1 MLLSLLTKQLPWL
14 ILFSSYVHATDNY
27 HFNLP
32 EATLQQ
38 RILDVAA
45 QSGWQLSAAE
55 LAEQTLI
62 PPLQGRFTL
71 EQLLAKT
78 FANSQYQFSLDPSQQ
93 RIFVTPI
100 AANKQQDFERIIVTG
115 VSGKTRNILN
125 SSISVTQLST
135 QQLEQHT
142 PYSTAEILKNVTGF
156 WVEDS
161 GGETNNNVSPRG
173 LRGGEGF
180 RFISLMEDGLPITY
194 DGVWSDFFLRP
205 DLTHQT
211 IEAVRGGSSGIFT
224 LNGPAAMVNYIGRR
238 GSETPFNLV
247 KLSQAVNYN
256 YTRLDGV
263 FSGPINDQLFY
274 TLGGFYRSS
283 NGIREPGFNSDL
295 GGQFSARLS
304 WLTDELELDFSYK
317 HLNDKT
323 SFYAPIVMLN
333 QGTIKQL
340 KSLPYDFGTLLSD
353 DLKLLNFHTPEGTRQ
368 HDLED
373 AQQSLMNSYTIQF
386 KGGLSEQLQLNNIAR
401 YANLSNRLYTLM
413 NLGNES
419 IIDANSRLLFDDVT
433 QFKSTVTDAKLPEE
447 LQAKYQRSTDK
458 TLINDPSLLNGNG
471 LITSSYPLYSSY
483 KQQQFINHL
492 SVNYLTE
499 QWSISLGH
507 IYAHSDFSSLP
518 LDQWLGQLLTD
529 VKHQPER
536 LDIVLVDQQDKVVA
550 NFTEQG
556 FLAYAGPVYL
566 TGQGQSRSHS
576 VYASLDWQV
585 TDKLRFDFA
594 LRNEQLTLS
603 SRSQQGLLSTTHN
616 TKNDYSHYTP
626 ANSLTDSF
634 NDNALSIG
642 ANYQLSE
649 QLAVFTRYADAFEMP
664 RLINY
669 GNARGWAK
677 NAEQR
682 AQQNFGQPISLTLS
696 EVGLRYQAPHWQFSG
711 TVFDTNFDPLPFT
724 VYRGAASTQQAISI
738 NTQTQGLEFE
748 YSYQFNQAWQF
759 AAIGV
764 WQDAG
769 FYGIP
774 KQLPQSEFNGNQ
786 ITRTPELQLRVTPQ
800 YQAGAVTAAVTWSY
814 VGERYSDIANQFALP
829 AYQTWDFF
837 AEYVLTQQLSA
848 QLEVKNLT
856 NTLGLTEGNPRD
868 DLSHQ
873 EPLFYGRPIFGR
885 TIKVALSYQF

>member
-14 ILFSSYVHATDNY
+14 ILFSSYVHATNNY

-93 RIFVTPI
+93 RIFVTQI

-142 PYSTAEILKNVTGF
+142 PYSSAEILKNVTGF

-194 DGVWSDFFLRP
+194 DGIWSDFFLRP

-323 SFYAPIVMLN
+323 SFYAPIVMQN

-419 IIDANSRLLFDDVT
+419 IIDANSRLQFDDIT
-433 QFKSTVTDAKLPEE
+433 KFKNHFSNVALPEE

-507 IYAHSDFSSLP
+507 IYAYSDFSSLP

-616 TKNDYSHYTP
+616 TKNYYSHYTP

>member
-14 ILFSSYVHATDNY
+14 ILFSSCVHATTDY
-27 HFNLP
+27 QFDLP

-38 RILDVAA
+38 RVLDVAA
-45 QSGWQLSAAE
+45 QSGWQLSAAD
-55 LAEQTLI
+55 LAEQALI

-71 EQLLAKT
+71 AELLVNT
-78 FANSQYQFSLDPSQQ
+78 FANSQYQFTLDPTQR

-100 AANKQQDFERIIVTG
+100 TADKQGDFERIIVTG

-125 SSISVTQLST
+125 SSISITQLST
-135 QQLEQHT
+135 QQLEQQS
-142 PYSTAEILKNVTGF
+142 PYSSAEILKNVTGF

-161 GGETNNNVSPRG
+161 GGETNNNVAPRG

-194 DGVWSDFFLRP
+194 DGIWSDFFLRP

-256 YTRLDGV
+256 YTRFDGV
-263 FSGPINDQLFY
+263 VSGPLNDQLFY

-304 WLTDELELDFSYK
+304 WLTDDIELDFSYK

-323 SFYAPIVMLN
+323 SFYAPLVMQK

-340 KSLPYDFGTLLSD
+340 SSLPYDYGTLLSD
-353 DLKLLNFHTPEGTRQ
+353 DLKVLNFQTPEGTRQ

-373 AQQSLMNSYTIQF
+373 AQHTLMNSYTVQF
-386 KGGLSEQLQLNNIAR
+386 KALLSEQLQLNNIAR
-401 YANLSNRLYTLM
+401 YANLSNSFYTLM

-419 IIDANSRLLFDDVT
+419 IIDANSRLQFDDIT
-433 QFKSTVTDAKLPEE
+433 QFKSHFADAT

-458 TLINDPSLLNGNG
+458 TLIKDASQLNGNG
-471 LITSSYPLYSSY
+471 LITSSYPLYSRY

-492 SVNYLTE
+492 SVNYRKE
-499 QWSISLGH
+499 HWSISLGY
-507 IYAHSDFSSLP
+507 IYAQSDFSSLP
-518 LDQWLGQLLTD
+518 LDQWLGQLLTE
-529 VKHQPER
+529 VKHQPAR
-536 LDIVLVDQQDKVVA
+536 LDIVLVDQHDNVVA
-550 NFTEQG
+550 NFTEHG
-556 FLAYAGPVYL
+556 FLSYAGPVYL
-566 TGQGQSRSHS
+566 TGQGQSQSHS
-576 VYASLDWQV
+576 LYASLDWQI

-603 SRSQQGLLSTTHN
+603 SRSQQGQLSTTSSA
-616 TKNDYSHYTP
+616 KNYYSHYTQ
-626 ANSLTDSF
+626 ASSLTDSF
-634 NDNALSIG
+634 SKNALSVG
-642 ANYQLSE
+642 ANYQISE
-649 QLAVFTRYADAFEMP
+649 QLAVFTRYANAFEMP

-677 NAEQR
+677 NEQLR

-696 EVGLRYQAPHWQFSG
+696 EIGLRYQTPHWQFSG

-724 VYRGAASTQQAISI
+724 VYRGAASTQQAVLI

-748 YSYQFNQAWQF
+748 YNYHFNQACQF
-759 AAIGV
+759 GAIGV

-774 KQLPQSEFNGNQ
+774 AQLPQSEFNGNQ
-786 ITRTPELQLRVTPQ
+786 ITRTPELQLRLTPE
-800 YQAGAVTAAVTWSY
+800 YNAGPLTVAVTWSY

-829 AYQTWDFF
+829 AYQTWDLF
-837 AEYVLTQQLSA
+837 AEYVLTEQLST

>member
-14 ILFSSYVHATDNY
+14 ILFSSCVHATDNY
-27 HFNLP
+27 QFNLP

-45 QSGWQLSAAE
+45 QSGWQLSAAD
-55 LAEQTLI
+55 LAEPTLLS
-62 PPLQGRFTL
+62 PLQGRFTL
-71 EQLLAKT
+71 EQLLVKI
-78 FANSQYQFSLDPSQQ
+78 FANSQYQFTLDSTQQ
-93 RIFVTPI
+93 RIFVTPT
-100 AANKQQDFERIIVTG
+100 AADKQGEFERIIVTG

-125 SSISVTQLST
+125 SSISITQLST
-135 QQLEQHT
+135 HQLEQHT
-142 PYSTAEILKNVTGF
+142 PYSSAEILKNVTGF

-161 GGETNNNVSPRG
+161 GGETNNNVAPRG

-194 DGVWSDFFLRP
+194 DGIWSDFFLRP

-224 LNGPAAMVNYIGRR
+224 VNGPAAMINYIGRR
-238 GSETPFNLV
+238 GSDTPFNLV
-247 KLSQAVNYN
+247 KLSQALNYD

-304 WLTDELELDFSYK
+304 WLTDDVELDFSYK

-323 SFYAPIVMLN
+323 NFYAPLVMQN
-333 QGTIKQL
+333 HGTIKQL
-340 KSLPYDFGTLLSD
+340 QSLPYDYGTLLSD
-353 DLKLLNFHTPEGTRQ
+353 DLKLLNFYTPEGMRQ

-373 AQQSLMNSYTIQF
+373 AQQSLMNSYTVQF
-386 KGGLSEQLQLNNIAR
+386 KGLLSEQLQLNNITR
-401 YANLSNRLYTLM
+401 YADLSNRFYTLM

-419 IIDANSRLLFDDVT
+419 IIDASSRLLFDDVA
-433 QFKSTVTDAKLPEE
+433 QFKSTVTDAKLQAE

-458 TLINDPSLLNGNG
+458 TLIQDPSQLNGNG
-471 LITSSYPLYSSY
+471 LITSSYPMYSDY
-483 KQQQFINHL
+483 KQQQFINHF
-492 SVNYLTE
+492 SVNYLKE
-499 QWSISLGH
+499 HWSISLGH

-536 LDIVLVDQQDKVVA
+536 LDIVLVDQQDNVVA

-556 FLAYAGPVYL
+556 FLSYAGPVYL
-566 TGQGQSRSHS
+566 KGQGQSQSHS
-576 VYASLDWQV
+576 LYASLDWQI
-585 TDKLRFDFA
+585 TDKLRVDFA
-594 LRNEQLTLS
+594 LRNEQLKLS
-603 SRSQQGLLSTTHN
+603 SRSQQGLLSTSSN
-616 TKNDYSHYTP
+616 SKNYYSHYTP
-626 ANSLTDSF
+626 ASSITDSF
-634 NDNALSIG
+634 SENALSIG

-677 NAEQR
+677 NDEQR

-696 EVGLRYQAPHWQFSG
+696 EIGLRYQAPDWQFSG

-724 VYRGAASTQQAISI
+724 VYRGAASTQQAVLI

-748 YSYQFNQAWQF
+748 YNYQFDQAWQF

-774 KQLPQSEFNGNQ
+774 AQLPQSKFNGNQ
-786 ITRTPELQLRVTPQ
+786 ITRTPELQLRLTPE
-800 YQAGAVTAAVTWSY
+800 YNAGPLTVAVTWSY

-829 AYQTWDFF
+829 AYQTWDLF
-837 AEYVLTQQLSA
+837 AEYVLTEQLST

>member
-323 SFYAPIVMLN
+323 SFYAPIVMQN

-373 AQQSLMNSYTIQF
+373 AQQSLINSYTIQF

-419 IIDANSRLLFDDVT
+419 IIDANSRLQFDDIT
-433 QFKSTVTDAKLPEE
+433 KFKNHFSNVALPEE

-471 LITSSYPLYSSY
+471 LITSSYPLYSRY
-483 KQQQFINHL
+483 QQQQFINHL
-492 SVNYLTE
+492 SVNYLKE
-499 QWSISLGH
+499 RWSISLGH

-536 LDIVLVDQQDKVVA
+536 LDIVLVDQQDNVVA

-556 FLAYAGPVYL
+556 FLSYAGPVYL

-585 TDKLRFDFA
+585 TDNLRFDFA

-603 SRSQQGLLSTTHN
+603 SRSQQGLLSTTN
-616 TKNDYSHYTP
+616 NAKNYYSHYTP
-626 ANSLTDSF
+626 ASSITDSF
-634 NDNALSIG
+634 SENALSIG

-677 NAEQR
+677 NDEQR

-696 EVGLRYQAPHWQFSG
+696 EIGLRYQALDWQFSG

-724 VYRGAASTQQAISI
+724 VYRGAASTQQAVLI

-748 YSYQFNQAWQF
+748 YNYFFDQAWQF
-759 AAIGV
+759 SAIGV

-774 KQLPQSEFNGNQ
+774 AQLPQSEFNGNQ

-800 YQAGAVTAAVTWSY
+800 YQAGPITVAITWSY

>member
-1 MLLSLLTKQLPWL
+1 MLLRLLTKQLPWL
-14 ILFSSYVHATDNY
+14 ILFSSYLHATTDY
-27 HFNLP
+27 QFNLA

-38 RILDVAA
+38 RMLDVAA
-45 QSGWQLSAAE
+45 QSGWQLSAADIKAQAP
-55 LAEQTLI
+55 L

-71 EQLLAKT
+71 EQLLVKT
-78 FANSQYQFSLDPSQQ
+78 LANSPYQFTLDSTQQ
-93 RIFVTPI
+93 RIFVTPTPVDKL
-100 AANKQQDFERIIVTG
+100 NDFERIIVTG

-125 SSISVTQLST
+125 SSISITQLSA
-135 QQLEQHT
+135 QQLNQHT
-142 PYSTAEILKNVTGF
+142 PYSNAEILKNVTGF

-161 GGETNNNVSPRG
+161 GGETNNNVAPRG

-194 DGVWSDFFLRP
+194 DGIWSDFFLRP
-205 DLTHQT
+205 DLTHQK

-224 LNGPAAMVNYIGRR
+224 LNGPAAMVNYVGRR
-238 GSETPFNLV
+238 GDEIPFNLV
-247 KLSQAVNYN
+247 KLSQALNYD

-304 WLTDELELDFSYK
+304 WLTDDIELDFSYK

-323 SFYAPIVMLN
+323 SFYAPLVMQN
-333 QGTIKQL
+333 YGTIEQL
-340 KSLPYDFGTLLSD
+340 QSLPYDYGTLLSG
-353 DLKLLNFHTPEGTRQ
+353 DLKSLSFYTPQGTRQ

-373 AQQSLMNSYTIQF
+373 AQHTSMNSYTVQF
-386 KGGLSEQLQLNNIAR
+386 KGLLSEQLQLNNITR
-401 YANLSNRLYTLM
+401 YADLSNRLYTLM

-433 QFKSTVTDAKLPEE
+433 QFKNLFSKGKLQEE
-447 LQAKYQRSTDK
+447 LQAKYQRSKDK
-458 TLINDPSLLNGNG
+458 TLIHDPHRLNGNG
-471 LITSSYPLYSSY
+471 LITSSYPLHSTYE
-483 KQQQFINHL
+483 QQQFINHF
-492 SVNYLTE
+492 SINYLKE
-499 QWSISLGH
+499 DWSISLGH

-536 LDIVLVDQQDKVVA
+536 LDIVLVDKQDNVIA
-550 NFTEQG
+550 NFTEEG
-556 FLAYAGPVYL
+556 FLSYAGPVYL
-566 TGQGQSRSHS
+566 TGQGQSQSHS
-576 VYASLDWQV
+576 LYASLDWHL
-585 TDKLRFDFA
+585 TDKLRVDFA
-594 LRNEQLTLS
+594 LRNEQLRLNS
-603 SRSQQGLLSTTHN
+603 HSQRGLLSSTSN
-616 TKNDYSHYTP
+616 AKPYYSHFSETS
-626 ANSLTDSF
+626 SLADSF
-634 NDNALSIG
+634 SENALSIG

-677 NAEQR
+677 NDEQR

-696 EVGLRYQAPHWQFSG
+696 EIGIRYQSSHWQFSG
-711 TVFDTNFDPLPFT
+711 TVFDTNFDPLAFT
-724 VYRGAASTQQAISI
+724 VYRGAENTQQAVLI

-748 YSYQFNQAWQF
+748 YNYQFNQTWQYS
-759 AAIGV
+759 AIGV

-774 KQLPQSEFNGNQ
+774 ARLPQSKYNGNQ
-786 ITRTPELQLRVTPQ
+786 ITRTPKLQLRLSPEYNVGPLTV
-800 YQAGAVTAAVTWSY
+800 AITWSY
-814 VGERYSDIANQFALP
+814 VGKRYSDIANQFALP
-829 AYQTWDFF
+829 AYQTWDIF
-837 AEYVLTQQLSA
+837 AQYMLTEQLSA
-848 QLEVKNLT
+848 QFEVKNVT

-868 DLSHQ
+868 DLNHQ

-885 TIKVALSYQF
+885 TIKLALSFEF

>member
-14 ILFSSYVHATDNY
+14 ILFSSCVHATTDY
-27 HFNLP
+27 QFDLP

-38 RILDVAA
+38 RVLDVAT
-45 QSGWQLSAAE
+45 QSGWQLSAAD
-55 LAEQTLI
+55 LAEQALI

-71 EQLLAKT
+71 AELLVNT
-78 FANSQYQFSLDPSQQ
+78 FANSQYQFTLDPAQR
-93 RIFVTPI
+93 RIFVTPTP
-100 AANKQQDFERIIVTG
+100 ADKQQDFERIIVTG
-115 VSGKTRNILN
+115 VSGKTRNILT
-125 SSISVTQLST
+125 SSISITQLST
-135 QQLEQHT
+135 QQLEQQS
-142 PYSTAEILKNVTGF
+142 PYSSAEILKNVTGF

-161 GGETNNNVSPRG
+161 GGETNNNVAPRG

-194 DGVWSDFFLRP
+194 DGIWSDFFLRP

-263 FSGPINDQLFY
+263 VSGPLNDQLFY

-304 WLTDELELDFSYK
+304 WLTDDIELDFSYK

-323 SFYAPIVMLN
+323 SFYAPLVMQN

-340 KSLPYDFGTLLSD
+340 SSLPYDYGTLLSD
-353 DLKLLNFHTPEGTRQ
+353 DLKVLNFQTPEGTRQ

-373 AQQSLMNSYTIQF
+373 AQHTLMNSYTVQF
-386 KGGLSEQLQLNNIAR
+386 KALLSEQLQLNNIAR
-401 YANLSNRLYTLM
+401 YANLSNSFYTLM

-419 IIDANSRLLFDDVT
+419 IIDANSRLQFDDIT
-433 QFKSTVTDAKLPEE
+433 QFKSHFADAT

-458 TLINDPSLLNGNG
+458 TLIKDASQLNGNG
-471 LITSSYPLYSSY
+471 LITSSYPLYSRY

-492 SVNYLTE
+492 SVNYRKE
-499 QWSISLGH
+499 HWSISLGY
-507 IYAHSDFSSLP
+507 IYAQSDFSSLP
-518 LDQWLGQLLTD
+518 LDQWLGQLLTE

-536 LDIVLVDQQDKVVA
+536 LDIVLVDQHDNVVA
-550 NFTEQG
+550 NFTEHG
-556 FLAYAGPVYL
+556 FLSYAGPVYL
-566 TGQGQSRSHS
+566 TGQGQSQSHS
-576 VYASLDWQV
+576 LYASLDWQI

-603 SRSQQGLLSTTHN
+603 SRSQQAQLSTTSSA
-616 TKNDYSHYTP
+616 KNYYSHYTQ
-626 ANSLTDSF
+626 ASSLTDSF
-634 NDNALSIG
+634 SENALSIG

-677 NAEQR
+677 NEQLR

-696 EVGLRYQAPHWQFSG
+696 EIGLRYQAPHWQFSG

-724 VYRGAASTQQAISI
+724 VYRGAASTQQAVLI

-748 YSYQFNQAWQF
+748 YNYQFNQAWQF

-774 KQLPQSEFNGNQ
+774 AQLPQSKFNGNQ
-786 ITRTPELQLRVTPQ
+786 ITRTPELQLRLTPE
-800 YQAGAVTAAVTWSY
+800 YNAGPLTVAVTWSY
-814 VGERYSDIANQFALP
+814 VGKRYSDIANHFALP
-829 AYQTWDFF
+829 AYQTWDLL
-837 AEYVLTQQLSA
+837 AEYALTEQLSA

>member
-14 ILFSSYVHATDNY
+14 ILFSSYVNATTNY
-27 HFNLP
+27 QFNLP

-45 QSGWQLSAAE
+45 QSGWQLSAAD
-55 LAEQTLI
+55 LAEPTLL
-62 PPLQGRFTL
+62 PSLQGRFTL
-71 EQLLAKT
+71 EQLLVKT
-78 FANSQYQFSLDPSQQ
+78 FANSHYQFTLDSTQQ
-93 RIFVTPI
+93 RIFVTPT
-100 AANKQQDFERIIVTG
+100 AADKQGEFERIIVTG

-125 SSISVTQLST
+125 SSISITQLSA
-135 QQLEQHT
+135 QQLQQHT
-142 PYSTAEILKNVTGF
+142 PYSSAEILKNVTGF

-161 GGETNNNVSPRG
+161 GGETNNNVAPRG

-194 DGVWSDFFLRP
+194 DGIWSDFFLRP

-224 LNGPAAMVNYIGRR
+224 VNGPAAMVNYIGRR
-238 GSETPFNLV
+238 GSELPFNLV
-247 KLSQAVNYN
+247 KLSQALNYD
-256 YTRLDGV
+256 YTRFDGV
-263 FSGPINDQLFY
+263 FSGPINEQLFY

-304 WLTDELELDFSYK
+304 WLTDDVELDFSYK

-323 SFYAPIVMLN
+323 SFYAPLVMQN
-333 QGTIKQL
+333 HSTIKQL
-340 KSLPYDFGTLLSD
+340 QSLPYDYGTLLSD
-353 DLKLLNFHTPEGTRQ
+353 DLKLLNFYTPEGMRQ

-373 AQQSLMNSYTIQF
+373 AQHTLMNSYTVQF
-386 KGGLSEQLQLNNIAR
+386 KGLLSEQLQLNNITR
-401 YANLSNRLYTLM
+401 YANLSNSFYTLM
-413 NLGNES
+413 NLGNDT
-419 IIDANSRLLFDDVT
+419 IIDATSRLLFDDVT
-433 QFKSTVTDAKLPEE
+433 QFKSTVTDAKLLEG
-447 LQAKYQRSTDK
+447 LQAKYQRSTDQ
-458 TLINDPSLLNGNG
+458 TLIQDPSQLNDNG
-471 LITSSYPLYSSY
+471 LITSSYPMYSDY
-483 KQQQFINHL
+483 KQQQFINHF
-492 SVNYLTE
+492 SVNYLKE
-499 QWSISLGH
+499 HWSISLGH

-536 LDIVLVDQQDKVVA
+536 LDIVLVDQQDNVVA
-550 NFTEQG
+550 SFTEQG
-556 FLAYAGPVYL
+556 FLSYAGPVYL
-566 TGQGQSRSHS
+566 KGQGQSQSHS
-576 VYASLDWQV
+576 LYASLDWQI
-585 TDKLRFDFA
+585 TDKLRVDLA
-594 LRNEQLTLS
+594 LRNEQLKLS
-603 SRSQQGLLSTTHN
+603 SRSQQGLLSPTTN
-616 TKNDYSHYTP
+616 TKTYYSHYTQTS
-626 ANSLTDSF
+626 SLTDSF
-634 NDNALSIG
+634 SENALSIG

-677 NAEQR
+677 NDEQR

-696 EVGLRYQAPHWQFSG
+696 EIGLRYQALDWQFSG

-724 VYRGAASTQQAISI
+724 VYRGAASTQQAVLI

-748 YSYQFNQAWQF
+748 YNYQFDQAWQF

-774 KQLPQSEFNGNQ
+774 AQLPQSRFNGNQ
-786 ITRTPELQLRVTPQ
+786 ITRTPELQLRLTPE
-800 YQAGAVTAAVTWSY
+800 YSTGPLTVAVTWSY

-829 AYQTWDFF
+829 AYQTWDLL
-837 AEYVLTQQLSA
+837 AEYMLTEQLSA

-868 DLSHQ
+868 DLNHQ